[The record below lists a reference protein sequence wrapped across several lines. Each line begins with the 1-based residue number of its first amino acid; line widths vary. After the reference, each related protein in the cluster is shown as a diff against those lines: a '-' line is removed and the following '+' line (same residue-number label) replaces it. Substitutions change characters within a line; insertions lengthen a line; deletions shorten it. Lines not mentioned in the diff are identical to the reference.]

1 MHSLMTAQY
10 RSCTLV
16 FGPCAILILAALH
29 CMAVCLRMHP
39 VPARGRHPLLQAHAL
54 DQTKKRCG
62 LWSYRAQAASMARC
76 RQVQQWLRG
85 WQVSYAWISMH
96 ATRREQALNGSTQWR
111 SAAPCR
117 RPLPAGPRMDAVR
130 GSRSICMHSPAA
142 LTRLAGSFQRKASA
156 LQLCLTNPNL
166 CMTYVGDL
174 AGLS

>member
-1 MHSLMTAQY
+1 MTAQY

-76 RQVQQWLRG
+76 RQVQQWPGG
-85 WQVSYAWISMH
+85 WQVSYAWIN
-96 ATRREQALNGSTQWR
+96 ATR
-111 SAAPCR
+111 
-117 RPLPAGPRMDAVR
+117 AGAERLDAVAQR
-130 GSRSICMHSPAA
+130 PAA
-142 LTRLAGSFQRKASA
+142 ARCRPARGWRWTGCVVLDAYACIRLP
-156 LQLCLTNPNL
+156 L
-166 CMTYVGDL
+166 
-174 AGLS
+174 